1 MKRMRKALAFI
12 AIGVLLLG
20 MVPMQVYADSKNYI
34 SIEPSAEKPTVV
46 VSNSDDATYQW
57 YQSKLEEAATIKAL
71 TPEVVDNS
79 ILALSSNE
87 NVENNGMWESKYN
100 GIYLD
105 CVLQAGDVLQVIP
118 SDEFAGAVRLPAH
131 GVTLVE
137 DANGVYSYEIPSDY
151 YGARLSISQ
160 AENDF
165 TAKVQVVR
173 GENTYPV
180 VNVSDKKEADEKYQF
195 PYDGTSN
202 AQGWV
207 STDCEID
214 IELELEEG
222 EVIKIVPEETF
233 AGTVLIDD
241 VEIEKGADGNYY
253 YNASYVGKT
262 YLEMEDATDFTAKI
276 MSCQYVLDE
285 AVEGQNTATLTEAD
299 HDAVYACKITYS
311 NGEVLV
317 SKHVSM
323 QYQIVKQPIAGEQ
336 TVGVNFQKGASYQWY
351 ETEEAK
357 IALTDEEI
365 IQSMRGTYNSADGLW
380 YDNDIIALSF
390 MVNKGDVLII
400 TPTEDT
406 LAGSVMAGF
415 DTGTILESTDG
426 VYEYVAEQAGELA
439 VVIQEPGDVGVKLEL
454 KTEALADALTG
465 ETAATL
471 VGGEYGKSYVCK
483 VTWENGVTEISNAI
497 TLKEGLSLQPSKGKA
512 EVAVNFPDSVDS
524 YQWHLVNT
532 SSLLV
537 TNYTGIYKD
546 GVGYASCD
554 KGTYSN
560 DVWQSEDHTLELN
573 MLAEAGDTIV
583 ITPTDD
589 GVLDRMDIYANSANA
604 AITVEN
610 GSYVCSMRTSG
621 GFYVAIDRDMD
632 YSVKVKLV
640 KADGSTYEI
649 KQYDYDEKTEIEANI
664 GAGNC
669 KNGIFQSTETHN
681 EDGENVYVMSLVIT
695 LQKGDV
701 LTISSETNIPEGV
714 YLINLQTDEEVRM
727 VQVNGVYQAEIG
739 EAGEYII
746 YAMDEEAFAMKIE
759 AARESLSTAVDGQT
773 TAVLNN
779 HKAGSYACV
788 VTLKDGT
795 KLVSKTVELTDADIQ
810 HVYDDEYDLDCNVCG
825 ATREVEKQPDNENI
839 QNKGDAQMPLFYA
852 IGFVL
857 LGIGLVGVRKVRRV

>member
-1 MKRMRKALAFI
+1 MKRMRKALACI
-12 AIGVLLLG
+12 AIGVLLFG

-34 SIEPSAEKPTVV
+34 SIEPSAENPTVV
-46 VSNSDDATYQW
+46 VSNSDEATYQW
-57 YQSKLEEAATIKAL
+57 YQSKLEAVATIKAL

-79 ILALSSNE
+79 ILALPSNE
-87 NVENNGMWESKYN
+87 NVENNGMWESKYS

-105 CVLQAGDVLQVIP
+105 FVLQKGDVLQVIP
-118 SDEFAGAVRLPAH
+118 SDEFAGTVKLPSHAEI
-131 GVTLVE
+131 LE
-137 DANGVYSYEIPSDY
+137 KDANGVYSYEIPSDY

-173 GENTYPV
+173 GENIYPV
-180 VNVSDKKEADEKYQF
+180 VNVSDKKETDEKYQF
-195 PYDGTSN
+195 PYIGTSDD
-202 AQGWV
+202 QGWV
-207 STDCEID
+207 SSNCRID
-214 IELELEEG
+214 VELQMEEG
-222 EVIKIVPEETF
+222 EVIKILPEETF
-233 AGTVLIDD
+233 AGTVVIDN
-241 VEIEKGADGNYY
+241 VEIQKEADGYYY
-253 YNASYVGKT
+253 YNASYAGQT
-262 YLEMEDATDFTAKI
+262 YLEMEDTTDFTAKI

-299 HDAVYACKITYS
+299 HNTVYACKITYS

-351 ETEEAK
+351 ETKETK
-357 IALTDEEI
+357 VVLTDEEVV
-365 IQSMRGTYNSADGLW
+365 QSMGGTYNSADGLW

-390 MVNKGDVLII
+390 TVNKGDVLVI

-415 DTGTILESTDG
+415 DMGTTLESTDG
-426 VYEYVAEQAGELA
+426 VYEYVTEQAGELA

-454 KTEALADALTG
+454 KTVTLGDALIG
-465 ETAATL
+465 ETTATL
-471 VGGEYGKSYVCK
+471 VGGEYGKSYACK

-497 TLKEGLSLQPSKGKA
+497 ILKEGLSLQPSKEKA

-546 GVGYASCD
+546 GVGYASCYT
-554 KGTYSN
+554 GTYSN
-560 DVWQSEDHTLELN
+560 DVWQSEDHILELD

-589 GVLDRMDIYANSANA
+589 GVLDRMDIYSNSANA

-610 GSYVCSMRTSG
+610 GSYVCSIRTSG
-621 GFYVAIDRDMD
+621 GFHVAMDRDMD

-640 KADGSTYEI
+640 KEDGSTYEI
-649 KQYDYDEKTEIEANI
+649 KQYDYDEKTEIEATI
-664 GAGNC
+664 GAGSC
-669 KNGIFQSTETHN
+669 KNGIFQSAETHN
-681 EDGENVYVMSLVIT
+681 EDGENVYLMSLVIA
-695 LQKGDV
+695 LQKADV
-701 LTISSETNIPEGV
+701 LTISSETNIQEGV
-714 YLINLQTDEEVRM
+714 YLINLQTAEEVRM
-727 VQVNGVYQAEIG
+727 VPVNGVYQAEIG

-773 TAVLNN
+773 TATLHN

-795 KLVSKTVELTDADIQ
+795 KLVSKTVELTDADIT
-810 HVYDDEYDLDCNVCG
+810 HTYDNEKDADCNVCG
-825 ATREVEKQPDNENI
+825 AVREVPKDDVVTET
-839 QNKGDAQMPLFYA
+839 GDMDTTVF
-852 IGFVL
+852 FVL
-857 LGIGLVGVRKVRRV
+857 GLMLLGVGILGTRSVKRVL

>member
-1 MKRMRKALAFI
+1 MKRMRKALACI

-34 SIEPSAEKPTVV
+34 SREPSAENPTVV

-57 YQSKLEEAATIKAL
+57 YQSKLEEVATIKAL

-79 ILALSSNE
+79 ILALSGDE

-100 GIYLD
+100 GIHLD
-105 CVLQAGDVLQVIP
+105 CVLQVGDVLQVIP
-118 SDEFAGAVRLPAH
+118 SDEFAGTVKLPSH

-137 DANGVYSYEIPSDY
+137 DANGVYSYEIPQDY

-180 VNVSDKKEADEKYQF
+180 VNVSDKKETDEKYQF
-195 PYDGTSN
+195 PYIGTSDD
-202 AQGWV
+202 QGWV
-207 STDCEID
+207 SSNCRID
-214 IELELEEG
+214 VELQMEEG
-222 EVIKIVPEETF
+222 EVIKILPEETF
-233 AGTVLIDD
+233 AGTVVIDN
-241 VEIEKGADGNYY
+241 VEIQKEADGYYY
-253 YNASYVGKT
+253 YNASYAGQT

-299 HDAVYACKITYS
+299 HDTVYACKITYS

-317 SKHVSM
+317 SKQVPM
-323 QYQIVKQPIAGEQ
+323 QYQIVKQPISGEQ

-351 ETEEAK
+351 ETKETK
-357 IALTDEEI
+357 VVLTDEEVV
-365 IQSMRGTYNSADGLW
+365 QSMGGTYNSADGLW

-390 MVNKGDVLII
+390 TVNKGDVLVI

-415 DTGTILESTDG
+415 DMGTTLESTDG
-426 VYEYVAEQAGELA
+426 VYEYVTEQAGELA

-454 KTEALADALTG
+454 KTVTLGDALTG
-465 ETAATL
+465 ETTATL
-471 VGGEYGKSYVCK
+471 VGGEYGKSYACK
-483 VTWENGVTEISNAI
+483 VAWENGVTEISNAI
-497 TLKEGLSLQPSKGKA
+497 ILKEGLALQPSKEKA

-537 TNYTGIYKD
+537 ANHTGIYKD

-560 DVWQSEDHTLELN
+560 DAWQSEDHTLELN

-589 GVLDRMDIYANSANA
+589 GVLDRMDIYSNSANA

-610 GSYVCSMRTSG
+610 GSYVCNIRTSG
-621 GFYVAIDRDMD
+621 GFYVAMDRDMD

-640 KADGSTYEI
+640 KEDGSTYEI
-649 KQYDYDEKTEIEANI
+649 KQYDYDEKTEIEATI
-664 GAGNC
+664 GAGSC
-669 KNGIFQSTETHN
+669 KNGIFQSAETHN
-681 EDGENVYVMSLVIT
+681 EDGENVYVMSLVIA

-701 LTISSETNIPEGV
+701 LTISSETNISEGV
-714 YLINLQTDEEVRM
+714 YLINLQADEEFRM

-739 EAGEYII
+739 EVGEYII
-746 YAMDEEAFAMKIE
+746 YAMDEDAFAMKIE

-795 KLVSKTVELTDADIQ
+795 KLVSKTVELTDADIT
-810 HVYDDEYDLDCNVCG
+810 HTYDNEKDADCNVCG

-839 QNKGDAQMPLFYA
+839 QNKGDMQLPMFYA

-857 LGIGLVGVRKVRRV
+857 LGIGLLGARKTKRA